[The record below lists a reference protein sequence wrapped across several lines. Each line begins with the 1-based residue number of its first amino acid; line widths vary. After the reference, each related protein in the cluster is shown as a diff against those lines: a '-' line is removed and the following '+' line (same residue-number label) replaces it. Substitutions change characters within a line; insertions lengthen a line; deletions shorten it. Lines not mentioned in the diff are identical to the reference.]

1 MENTNPSEHTLVSDI
16 TLEYGDDASDRAQPH
31 WAADAPRGGRAVLTR
46 ILKESA
52 TVPLFFAQTLV
63 HSLRDVG
70 YNTTTSALCEHIDNA
85 IEAGATTI
93 RIYFRQTGR
102 RGASTTD
109 VMIYDNGSGMP
120 PNVLK
125 VATSFGGS
133 MSYGNRKGIGRFG
146 MGMKTAA
153 LSMSPVME
161 LYSWQEA
168 SAFYNMTLDTD
179 AIGRDK
185 SNLVPL
191 PEPTFNSILP
201 DPIIEMFTKPLG
213 FPKDSSEQQ
222 LLAAAGTNVYEELG
236 SHGTIVF
243 MPDCD
248 RLTYATDRK
257 LVEHAVKESA
267 RVYRRFISKGLRL
280 YINNRLAEAVDPTYS
295 MGSARHTRAEG
306 LNVKTSRLVVPKTIQ
321 VPVNDGSK
329 ETAPVHIKLYAL
341 PIDDWSE
348 LPRKVLSSNLQLF
361 DGQVVSIVRNDREV
375 YAGYLTG
382 VVERHGENNWLR
394 LEIDF
399 SGELDEAF
407 GIASNK
413 QGVRPKSY
421 LVDAIANAI
430 GGDVTAVREEIRRV
444 QSRRATERAGS
455 KPTPSEARATEA
467 DAFQTEQL
475 NAPMSE
481 SERAQVEA
489 NLRGLAVALKR
500 DGESDEV
507 AYQRVLSSK
516 FLITH
521 RDDPYW
527 PFYHVEHKFGKVILT
542 INTAHP
548 FFAHLYKPLL
558 ELDIKEA
565 VEGSAP
571 TDQLVPGSKGPVL
584 ALELF
589 LLSMARAQSVLARES
604 PEAAKLFESFRR
616 SWSETYRIQL
626 TT

>member
-1 MENTNPSEHTLVSDI
+1 
-16 TLEYGDDASDRAQPH
+16 
-31 WAADAPRGGRAVLTR
+31 
-46 ILKESA
+46 
-52 TVPLFFAQTLV
+52 
-63 HSLRDVG
+63 
-70 YNTTTSALCEHIDNA
+70 
-85 IEAGATTI
+85 
-93 RIYFRQTGR
+93 
-102 RGASTTD
+102 
-109 VMIYDNGSGMP
+109 
-120 PNVLK
+120 
-125 VATSFGGS
+125 
-133 MSYGNRKGIGRFG
+133 
-146 MGMKTAA
+146 
-153 LSMSPVME
+153 
-161 LYSWQEA
+161 
-168 SAFYNMTLDTD
+168 
-179 AIGRDK
+179 
-185 SNLVPL
+185 
-191 PEPTFNSILP
+191 
-201 DPIIEMFTKPLG
+201 
-213 FPKDSSEQQ
+213 
-222 LLAAAGTNVYEELG
+222 
-236 SHGTIVF
+236 
-243 MPDCD
+243 
-248 RLTYATDRK
+248 
-257 LVEHAVKESA
+257 
-267 RVYRRFISKGLRL
+267 
-280 YINNRLAEAVDPTYS
+280 
-295 MGSARHTRAEG
+295 
-306 LNVKTSRLVVPKTIQ
+306 
-321 VPVNDGSK
+321 
-329 ETAPVHIKLYAL
+329 L

-361 DGQVVSIVRNDREV
+361 DGQVVSMVRNDREV

-489 NLRGLAVALKR
+489 NLRGLAVVLKR

-548 FFAHLYKPLL
+548 FFEHLYKPLL

-571 TDQLVPGSKGPVL
+571 ADQLVPGSKGPVL

-589 LLSMARAQSVLARES
+589 LLSMARSQSVLARES